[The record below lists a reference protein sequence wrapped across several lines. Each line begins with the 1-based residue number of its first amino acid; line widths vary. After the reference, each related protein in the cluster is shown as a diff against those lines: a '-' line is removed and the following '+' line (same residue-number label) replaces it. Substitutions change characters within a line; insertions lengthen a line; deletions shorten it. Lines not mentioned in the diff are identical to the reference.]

1 MDENGNLGHRFWLE
15 PHLMEAARW
24 FAPSYAL
31 WICETLAHVDPEVVN
46 KKGKDG
52 GES

>member
-1 MDENGNLGHRFWLE
+1 
-15 PHLMEAARW
+15 MEAARW

-46 KKGKDG
+46 KKGNDG